1 MKKSDL
7 LRYLEARWQFEPLP
21 HYAMIAVRL
30 CGDDEPL
37 PDWVRE
43 FLSKLADDFFE
54 EREADEG
61 QRKERGTLTSFSF
74 NQSKPSEQWKRAEDC
89 ILFLTDERAAL
100 ERQDERLEIVE
111 MFEAQKA
118 QGDTDE
124 VIFEELGKW
133 YGITEDAAKHRY
145 RSIVAP
151 RDHMSDSVPVALKP
165 DGEIVFRTVKAR
177 TPRGS

>member
-7 LRYLEARWQFEPLP
+7 LCYLAARFEFEPLP
-21 HYAMIAVRL
+21 HYAMIAVAL
-30 CGDDEPL
+30 CGEEEPL
-37 PDWVRE
+37 PTWVRG
-43 FLSKLADDFFE
+43 FVSKLAEDFFD
-54 EREADEG
+54 ERAKDEG
-61 QRKERGTLTSFSF
+61 SPKARGTFPTFSF
-74 NQSKPSEQWKRAEDC
+74 NSSKPSEQWKRAEDC
-89 ILFLTDERAAL
+89 NLFLTDERAAL

-111 MFEAQKA
+111 MFEAQQA

-124 VIFEELGKW
+124 VVFEKLGEW

-151 RDHMSDSVPVALKP
+151 REHMSESVPVALKP

-177 TPRGS
+177 TSRGP

>member
-7 LRYLEARWQFEPLP
+7 LRYLAARFEFEPLP

-30 CGDDEPL
+30 CGDEEPL
-37 PDWVRE
+37 PEWVRG

-54 EREADEG
+54 ERTKDEG
-61 QRKERGTLTSFSF
+61 QPKARGTFPSFSF
-74 NQSKPSEQWKRAEDC
+74 NAAKPSEQWNRAEDC

-100 ERQDERLEIVE
+100 ERQEERREIVE

-133 YGITEDAAKHRY
+133 YGISEDAAKHRY

-151 RDHMSDSVPVALKP
+151 REHMSESVPVALKP
-165 DGEIVFRTVKAR
+165 DGEIMFRTVKAR
-177 TPRGS
+177 TSRGP